1 MREIDFDKWLEEYE
15 KRRGAP
21 PKHIKRIM
29 EEPPK
34 PGKVGILPWESGE
47 DV

>member
-1 MREIDFDKWLEEYE
+1 MREIDFDKWLKEYE
-15 KRRGAP
+15 KSRGSL

-34 PGKVGILPWESGE
+34 PGKAGILPWEEES